1 MNWVVQI
8 LLAQL
13 VLTLCMQLIIFIFYK
28 VTSKATNISSK

>member
-13 VLTLCMQLIIFIFYK
+13 VLTLGLQLIIYIFYRI
-28 VTSKATNISSK
+28 TSVRSK